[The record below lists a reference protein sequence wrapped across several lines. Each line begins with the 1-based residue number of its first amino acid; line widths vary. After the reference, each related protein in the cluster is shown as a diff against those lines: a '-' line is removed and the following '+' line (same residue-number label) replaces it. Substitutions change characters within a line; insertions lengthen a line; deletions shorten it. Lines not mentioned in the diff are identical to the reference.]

1 MPGAQEPLLREL
13 NAAIPAGA
21 TPMGPGVRGALATL
35 RAHLAANPGRKGA
48 LVLASDGLPSGTC
61 LMNDIPTVA
70 ADLGAAFTGPPSIPT
85 YVIGVFAPTEIM
97 TSQVQLDR
105 LAMAGGST
113 RAFVLAANDDLTMRL
128 QEALNQIRGAALAC
142 EYQIPSPTAG
152 RIDFAKVNVRYT
164 SGAGPENIPYVERA
178 DRCDPTRGGWYY
190 DTLPAAGAPTRILV
204 CDATCRRFKTEQGGK
219 IDLVFGCGTQ
229 LIN

>member
-1 MPGAQEPLLREL
+1 M
-13 NAAIPAGA
+13 
-21 TPMGPGVRGALATL
+21 
-35 RAHLAANPGRKGA
+35 RAHLAANPGRKAA

-61 LMNDIPTVA
+61 TMNDIPTIA
-70 ADLGAAFTGPPSIPT
+70 GDIGAAFMGAPSIPT
-85 YVIGVFAPTEIM
+85 YVIGVFAATEIM

-105 LAMAGGST
+105 LALAGGST

-142 EYQIPSPTAG
+142 EYRIPAPTAGG
-152 RIDFAKVNVRYT
+152 RIDFDKVNVRYT
-164 SGAGPENIPYVERA
+164 GPAGPENIPYVERP

-190 DTLPAAGAPTRILV
+190 DDPPTNVTPSRILV
-204 CDATCRRFKTEQGGK
+204 CEATCNRFKTEQNGK

-229 LIN
+229 VIN